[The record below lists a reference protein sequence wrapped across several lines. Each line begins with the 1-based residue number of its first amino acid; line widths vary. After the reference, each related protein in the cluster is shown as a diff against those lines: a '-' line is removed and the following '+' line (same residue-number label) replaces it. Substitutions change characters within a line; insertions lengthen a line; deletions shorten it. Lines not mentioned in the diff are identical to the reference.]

1 MRVYSFNDFKY
12 ICYIEGKD
20 RAVKKLF
27 ASLRTDKE
35 IAILNKMLEKNTI
48 KIEEIYKEYLRGI
61 NGTEM
66 GHNETTYNCL

>member
-48 KIEEIYKEYLRGI
+48 KIEEIYKEYLRAI
-61 NGTEM
+61 NGAEM

>member
-61 NGTEM
+61 NRAEM